1 MLFRSSLIT
10 QWPKGLV
17 QPFGYKSILNRF
29 FSENLSERAAC
40 KRDYVDFQLL
50 GEDPIPQI
58 ADELIRAYSE
68 KRVGYQFDICSSLLR
83 LFAALESPELYR
95 AEYVSLGY
103 GRELITLEKAKKLI
117 DERHGNVRRTEL
129 AQELHYSCEY
139 LSRIIKDHTGY
150 TLKAYCQKV
159 QLREAARLLKASELP
174 ISRIAASLG
183 YENRTQFYKV
193 FEREYQMTPAEYRE
207 KAHAKHSR

>member
-1 MLFRSSLIT
+1 MIEEEEVRYSAGNLCLLNRSTMHRETDMASADILYIGIDPSLIT
-10 QWPKGLV
+10 QWPKGLA

-58 ADELIRAYSE
+58 ADELIRAYSK
-68 KRVGYQFDICSSLLR
+68 KRVGYQFDIYSSLLR

-103 GRELITLEKAKKLI
+103 PRKGEKA
-117 DERHGNVRRTEL
+117 DRG
-129 AQELHYSCEY
+129 
-139 LSRIIKDHTGY
+139 
-150 TLKAYCQKV
+150 
-159 QLREAARLLKASELP
+159 
-174 ISRIAASLG
+174 
-183 YENRTQFYKV
+183 
-193 FEREYQMTPAEYRE
+193 TPRQCPPRGAGSG
-207 KAHAKHSR
+207 APLFL